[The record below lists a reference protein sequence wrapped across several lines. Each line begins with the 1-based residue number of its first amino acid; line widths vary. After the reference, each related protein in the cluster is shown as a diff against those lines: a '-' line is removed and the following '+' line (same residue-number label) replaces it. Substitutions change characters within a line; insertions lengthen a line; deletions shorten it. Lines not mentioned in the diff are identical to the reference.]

1 MLTLCI
7 GSLSVFYGV
16 FVSFDVFTF
25 AELASEK
32 SIIFFSMPK
41 PHIHTFVNCEQP
53 GGVARDHVPPVA
65 HF

>member
-32 SIIFFSMPK
+32 SIIFFPCRNL
-41 PHIHTFVNCEQP
+41 TFT
-53 GGVARDHVPPVA
+53 RL
-65 HF
+65 